1 MDRIRTAGVPILKR
15 FLAGD
20 NEVVLTIRKR
30 GVAPLGGGEV
40 QFKCPISRNLKTIQV
55 LKFFTYVH
63 IFMYMYIYVCT
74 VLLCNNQFFFVSLK
88 IVEW

>member
-1 MDRIRTAGVPILKR
+1 MDRIQTAGIPILKR

-55 LKFFTYVH
+55 LRFSN
-63 IFMYMYIYVCT
+63 YINIHLRRAQYR
-74 VLLCNNQFFFVSLK
+74 FIIMFYFFVSWK